1 MSYFDVAQS
10 FFVTGM
16 LSILSQTSDA
26 RTLSGSVTLSEGT
39 VINLSGVMLHY
50 STSGSSLQLVLQG
63 YLNLPSDATVES
75 VTFSISYR
83 LQAGTFTAQSH
94 ISGLSIALTS
104 GLYLVMLVI
113 NVEPQQAVVY
123 L

>member
-83 LQAGTFTAQSH
+83 LSEGTFTAKSH